1 MLDEYVVRTRHPKR
15 EFTRERRALSGGADN
30 RCKDFPDNDGM
41 LKVLWTR
48 VAGTA
53 AVARNGEAAL

>member
-1 MLDEYVVRTRHPKR
+1 MSYACNAQNGNLPERG
-15 EFTRERRALSGGADN
+15 RRALSGGADN